1 MKFAIST
8 LISSTL
14 LATSLVGFSA
24 VDAQARPN
32 QNTEPAEP
40 LLCSASTITLAGI
53 SYSACEGQFS
63 GNDTGNKGTLE
74 GDLNNGTV
82 FGSYGFSSDWSLD
95 GKSDGGGG
103 TYGFIADNGSTDAT
117 WSLTKNLDQ
126 LFGND
131 LTATFAVS
139 FKASTGYSVYLF
151 EDFSITQAQ
160 LDSGK
165 LEGTFT
171 TDGVSV
177 NNKGK
182 AQGLSHGSFWAYSGE
197 EDTYEPPNEIPEP
210 SAAAALGLLAAGML
224 GMKKKGR
231 K

>member
-1 MKFAIST
+1 MKSAIST
-8 LISSTL
+8 LIGSTL
-14 LATSLVGFSA
+14 LATTFVGFSA
-24 VDAQARPN
+24 MDAQARPN

-53 SYSACEGQFS
+53 SYSACGGQFS
-63 GNDTGNKGTLE
+63 GNDTGSKGTLID
-74 GDLNNGTV
+74 DLNG
-82 FGSYGFSSDWSLD
+82 GLFSGLSDDWSLD

-103 TYGFIADNGSTDAT
+103 SYGFTADNGSTDST

-139 FKASTGYSVYLF
+139 FKSSTGYSVYLF
-151 EDFSITQAQ
+151 EDFQISQAQ
-160 LDSGK
+160 LDSGT

-177 NNKGK
+177 NNKGN

-197 EDTYEPPNEIPEP
+197 EEEYNPPNEIPEP